1 MKKKHSV
8 FVSGNFNIL
17 HPGHL
22 RLFKFAKELG
32 DKLIVGVFS
41 DNLAGDGAHVA
52 EKLRLESVQSI
63 SQVDEAFIIDK
74 SLIDL
79 IQDIKPDIVLKG
91 KEHEFEQNAEAAL
104 VAEYGGK
111 LIFSSG
117 NLIFSSSDL
126 IQKEL
131 KVSSSNGF
139 LKVSEQYSQRH
150 NLSIQQIINC
160 VHSFSKLRVV
170 VIGDLIVDEYIT
182 CDPLGM
188 SQEDPTIVVT
198 PIDSKLFVGG
208 AGIVA
213 AHAVGLGAKVNFVS
227 IVGNDSTCEFSTHK
241 LKEYGVEATLIED
254 DSRPTNLKQRY
265 RCAGKTLLRVS
276 HLQQRSISVDLQKIF
291 FEKVSTLLEECDLLI
306 FSDFN
311 YGCLPQSLVNDIS
324 EKARSLGVFT
334 AADSQSSSQTGDIGR
349 FKGMGLITPTEHE
362 ARISVRN
369 QEDGLVVLAES
380 LSKQADVYNVLL
392 KMGADGLLI
401 HAKNQETGHWLTDRL
416 PALNFSPK
424 DVSGAGD
431 SLLIASAMTLV
442 SGGNIWAA
450 AYLGSLAAAIQVSRV
465 GNIPL
470 KAQEL
475 LNEFAR

>member
-1 MKKKHSV
+1 MQKKHSV

-22 RLFKFAKELG
+22 RLLKFAKELG

-41 DNLAGDGAHVA
+41 DALAGDGAHVS

-74 SLIDL
+74 SIA
-79 IQDIKPDIVLKG
+79 DIVLRVKPDIILKG
-91 KEHEFEQNAEAAL
+91 KEHENEYNVESELIAK
-104 VAEYGGK
+104 YGGK
-111 LIFSSG
+111 LVFSSG
-117 NLIFSSSDL
+117 NVTFSSSDL

-131 KVSSSNGF
+131 KISKSNGF
-139 LKVSEQYSQRH
+139 SKISEQFLQRH
-150 NLSIQQIINC
+150 ALSVQQISNY
-160 VHSFSKLRVV
+160 VDLFSKLRVV
-170 VIGDLIVDEYIT
+170 VIGDLIIDEYIT

-198 PIDSKLFVGG
+198 PIESKLFVGG
-208 AGIVA
+208 AAIVA

-227 IVGNDSTCEFSTHK
+227 IVGNDSTCEFSIHK

-254 DSRPTNLKQRY
+254 ESRPTNLKQRY

-276 HLQQRSISVDLQKIF
+276 HLHQRSISLELQKIF
-291 FEKVSTLLEECDLLI
+291 FKKVSSLLEECDLLI

-324 EKARSLGVFT
+324 DKAKSLGVFT

-349 FKGMGLITPTEHE
+349 FKGMKLITPTEHE

-369 QEDGLVVLAES
+369 QEDGLVILAES
-380 LSKQADVYNVLL
+380 LSRQADVYNILL

-416 PALNFSPK
+416 PALNSSPK

-431 SLLIASAMTLV
+431 SLLTASAMTLV
-442 SGGNIWAA
+442 AGGDIWAA
-450 AYLGSLAAAIQVSRV
+450 AYMGSLAAAIQVSRV
-465 GNIPL
+465 GNTPL
-470 KAQEL
+470 RSDEL
-475 LNEFAR
+475 LNELSK